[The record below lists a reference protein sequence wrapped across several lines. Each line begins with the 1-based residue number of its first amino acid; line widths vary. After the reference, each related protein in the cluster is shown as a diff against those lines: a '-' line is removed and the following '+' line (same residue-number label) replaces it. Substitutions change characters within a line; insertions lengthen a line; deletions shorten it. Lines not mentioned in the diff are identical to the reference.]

1 MLGDAESAKGSREGF
16 ERLIGQR
23 RSGNEGDFFPL
34 FELEFLGRRDFG
46 LTLGLNGSEDIGQS
60 RGEVSL
66 VPRGDQVISDRDR
79 ISQVHVDA
87 LGAVGGRGMGR
98 IAHQ

>member
-34 FELEFLGRRDFG
+34 FELEFLGCRDFG
-46 LTLGLNGSEDIGQS
+46 LTLGLNGSENIGQS

-66 VPRGDQVISDRDR
+66 VPPGDQVISDRDR